1 LRRSGSEKSL
11 LLCECEFNRIP
22 APGRGFRC
30 RQAKNKERVSM
41 AFHPGRSV
49 SRGKLGVFALLLG
62 CALLAAG
69 CNKIKSK
76 QEIKK
81 GNEFFRAEQ
90 YQTALA
96 SYQEALRLDP
106 NETKLHKNIGL
117 AYMGMY
123 QPGSKHPKDLEFAAK
138 AIEHLKKY
146 IEAHPEDR
154 RTREFLVS
162 LYLSTERFDD
172 AIAFYEHMV
181 EEDPKDTKAMQ
192 SIAQM
197 YFKKGEV
204 DKAVEWLKRRLEAE
218 TSPEAKAEVYYFIG
232 VQAWDRSYNFPD
244 LDPLLRARVVD
255 EGLDALNKALE
266 IKPDYFEALSY
277 VNLLYREK
285 AKIETDPVKRQE
297 YTDSANRYLQ
307 QALDLRKKALA
318 LTPTPEPAL

>member
-1 LRRSGSEKSL
+1 
-11 LLCECEFNRIP
+11 
-22 APGRGFRC
+22 
-30 RQAKNKERVSM
+30 M
-41 AFHPGRSV
+41 AFHPGRSL

-106 NETKLHKNIGL
+106 KESKLHKSIGL

-123 QPGSKHPKDLEFAAK
+123 QPGSKHAKDLEYAQK
-138 AIEHLKKY
+138 AIEHLKIY
-146 IEAHPEDR
+146 TEAFPEDR
-154 RTREFLVS
+154 KAREFLVS
-162 LYLSTERFDD
+162 MYLAIERYDD
-172 AIAFYEHMV
+172 AIAFYQELV
-181 EEDPKDTKAMQ
+181 KENPKDVKAMQ
-192 SIAQM
+192 SLAQM

-204 DKAVEWLKRRLEAE
+204 DNALVWLHKRLDAE

-232 VQAWDRSYNFPD
+232 VQAWDRSYNFPNI
-244 LDPLLRARVVD
+244 DPVERGRIVD
-255 EGLDALNKALE
+255 EGIDALNKALQ

-277 VNLLYREK
+277 LNLLYREK
-285 AKIETDPVKRQE
+285 AKVDPTRAQE
-297 YTDSANRYLQ
+297 YTDTANRYLQ
-307 QALDLRKKALA
+307 QALELRKRAMA
-318 LTPTPEPAL
+318 TTPTPEPSR